1 MTIATRNPYAGYKT
15 LGIMTPQNQPIE
27 GETMI
32 LNNAG
37 GYAYQLDEWK
47 ALERFL
53 ILGTESNT
61 YYTTAAK
68 LTKDNAK
75 IVIKLIKADG
85 LRVVNTVLSV
95 SEGNRAPKVDPS
107 LFVLSLCIAF
117 GDTATKNA
125 VVDVLPKVARI
136 GTHLFMFVD
145 FCSNHRGWGRL
156 MRQAVSNWYTR
167 HASSKL

>member
-1 MTIATRNPYAGYKT
+1 MVVTRNPYSAYRT
-15 LGIMTPQNQPIE
+15 LNVGTSQMEPID
-27 GETMI
+27 GETMV

-37 GYAYQLDEWK
+37 GYAYELDEWK

-75 IVIKLIKADG
+75 TVIKLIKADG
-85 LRVVNTVLSV
+85 LRVIQKVLEISK
-95 SEGNRAPKVDPS
+95 ENRAPKVDPS

-136 GTHLFMFVD
+136 GTHLFSFVE
-145 FCSNHRGWGRL
+145 FSLNHRGWGKI
-156 MRQAVSNWYTR
+156 MRRAVANWYLQ
-167 HASSKL
+167 HEKA